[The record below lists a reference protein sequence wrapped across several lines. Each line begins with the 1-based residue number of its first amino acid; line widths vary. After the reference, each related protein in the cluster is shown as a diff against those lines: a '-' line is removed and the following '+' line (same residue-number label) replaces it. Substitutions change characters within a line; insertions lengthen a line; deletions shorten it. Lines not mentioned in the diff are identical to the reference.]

1 MSISRQNLT
10 VVIVSFMSENVIHDC
25 IQSIPEDIKII
36 VVDNSNNFLFKETIE
51 NKYSNTTC
59 ILSENV
65 GMGSGNNLGLKQVLT
80 DFAFILNPDVIL
92 KEKTIDEIINA
103 SNIVTPFSIIAP
115 ILDEENFPN
124 FKPYNKKTL
133 SDIGS
138 EPFKVKSVDG
148 FAMILNL
155 KRINNLNNFEKFKY
169 FDENIFLYLENDD
182 LCKRIIDTNENIYIV
197 PKSKIKHLG
206 ASAVDKKYAHQIELS
221 RNWHWVWSKFYFNKK
236 HYGFLNSLMISLPT
250 FISAVIKYLFYFLFN
265 KKKKEIYLHRAKGFL
280 NAILGKRS
288 FFRPIIKI
296 SDQEN
301 L

>member
-1 MSISRQNLT
+1 M
-10 VVIVSFMSENVIHDC
+10 SFMSENVIHDC

-36 VVDNSNNFLFKETIE
+36 VVDNSNNYLFKKTIE

-103 SNIVTPFSIIAP
+103 SNIVTSFSIIAP

-124 FKPYNKKTL
+124 FKPNNKKTL

-182 LCKRIIDTNENIYIV
+182 LCKRIIDNNENIYIV

>member
-92 KEKTIDEIINA
+92 KENTIDEIINA
-103 SNIVTPFSIIAP
+103 SSILTSFGVIAP
-115 ILDEENFPN
+115 ILDEKNFPN

-133 SDIGS
+133 SDNRLFLPIGH
-138 EPFKVKSVDG
+138 
-148 FAMILNL
+148 I
-155 KRINNLNNFEKFKY
+155 
-169 FDENIFLYLENDD
+169 FD
-182 LCKRIIDTNENIYIV
+182 CSKCII
-197 PKSKIKHLG
+197 S
-206 ASAVDKKYAHQIELS
+206 SS
-221 RNWHWVWSKFYFNKK
+221 
-236 HYGFLNSLMISLPT
+236 
-250 FISAVIKYLFYFLFN
+250 
-265 KKKKEIYLHRAKGFL
+265 
-280 NAILGKRS
+280 
-288 FFRPIIKI
+288 
-296 SDQEN
+296 
-301 L
+301 

>member
-1 MSISRQNLT
+1 M
-10 VVIVSFMSENVIHDC
+10 SFMSENVIHDC

-36 VVDNSNNFLFKETIE
+36 VVDNSNNYLFKETIE
-51 NKYSNTTC
+51 KKYANITC

-65 GMGSGNNLGLKQVLT
+65 GMGSGNNLGLRQVLT

-92 KEKTIDEIINA
+92 KEKTIEEIINA
-103 SNIVTPFSIIAP
+103 SDIVTSFSIMAP

-124 FKPYNKKTL
+124 FKPYNQKTL

-182 LCKRIIDTNENIYIV
+182 LCKRIIDNNENIYII

-236 HYGFLNSLMISLPT
+236 HYGFLNSLMTSLPT
-250 FISAVIKYLFYFLFN
+250 FFSAVIKYFFYFLFN

-280 NAILGKRS
+280 NAILGKKS
-288 FFRPIIKI
+288 FFRPIIKT

>member
-36 VVDNSNNFLFKETIE
+36 VVDNSNNYLFKEKIE
-51 NKYSNTTC
+51 KQYTNTTC
-59 ILSENV
+59 ILSENI
-65 GMGSGNNLGLKQVLT
+65 GMGSGNNLGLRQVST

-92 KEKTIDEIINA
+92 KEKTIEEIINA
-103 SNIVTPFSIIAP
+103 SGIVTSFGIMAP
-115 ILDEENFPN
+115 ILDEKKFPN
-124 FKPYNKKTL
+124 FKPYNQKTL
-133 SDIGS
+133 SHIDS

-182 LCKRIIDTNENIYIV
+182 LCKRIIDNNENIYIV

-236 HYGFLNSLMISLPT
+236 HYGFLNSLMTSLPT
-250 FISAVIKYLFYFLFN
+250 FFSAVIKYLFYFLIN

-280 NAILGKRS
+280 NAILGKKS

>member
-1 MSISRQNLT
+1 M
-10 VVIVSFMSENVIHDC
+10 SFMSENVIHDC

-103 SNIVTPFSIIAP
+103 SNIVTSFSILAP

>member
-25 IQSIPEDIKII
+25 IQSIPDDIKII
-36 VVDNSNNFLFKETIE
+36 VVDNSNNYQFKETIE
-51 NKYSNTTC
+51 KKYSNTTC
-59 ILSENV
+59 ILSENI
-65 GMGSGNNLGLKQVLT
+65 GMGSGNNLGLREVLT
-80 DFAFILNPDVIL
+80 DFAFILNPDVTL
-92 KEKTIDEIINA
+92 EEKTIDEIVNA
-103 SNIVTPFSIIAP
+103 SGILTSFSIIAP

-124 FKPYNKKTL
+124 FKPFNQNNL
-133 SDIGS
+133 SDINS

-155 KRINNLNNFEKFKY
+155 KRINNLSNFEKFKY

-182 LCKRIIDTNENIYIV
+182 LCKRITDNNENIYIV

-221 RNWHWVWSKFYFNKK
+221 RNWHWVWSKFYYNKK
-236 HYGFLNSLMISLPT
+236 HYGFLSSLMTSLPT
-250 FISAVIKYLFYFLFN
+250 FFSAVIKYLFYFLIN

-280 NAILGKRS
+280 NAILGKKS

>member
-36 VVDNSNNFLFKETIE
+36 VVDNSNNYLFKETIE
-51 NKYSNTTC
+51 KKYANITC

-65 GMGSGNNLGLKQVLT
+65 GMGSGNNLGLRQVLT

-92 KEKTIDEIINA
+92 KEKTIEEIINA
-103 SNIVTPFSIIAP
+103 SDIVTSFSIMAP

-124 FKPYNKKTL
+124 FKPYNQKTL

-182 LCKRIIDTNENIYIV
+182 LCKRIIDNNENIYII

-236 HYGFLNSLMISLPT
+236 HYGFLNSLMKSLPT
-250 FISAVIKYLFYFLFN
+250 FFSAVIKYFFYFLFN

-280 NAILGKRS
+280 NAFLGKKS
-288 FFRPIIKI
+288 FFRPIIKT